1 MCVVKTLS
9 KLLAGLKKTAAASH
23 FASRLATNAFLVL
36 FGSFNAIFS
45 ICLLCLGFFLG
56 GAGGQDCI

>member
-9 KLLAGLKKTAAASH
+9 KLLAGLKKNAAASH
-23 FASRLATNAFLVL
+23 FASRLATNDFLVL

-45 ICLLCLGFFLG
+45 VCLLYLGFFG
-56 GAGGQDCI
+56 GGWRGQDCI